1 MSNLDEN
8 FCKSIEQAISTLH
21 SLTGVLQNL
30 DSNLKRLVQPETSAS
45 DPTQEQLDL
54 EFQSTSVYLAKE
66 QEEDNLNGSQNK
78 DEIDN
83 VLSATGSESD
93 LRRQSQFNSRSS
105 LQQQSSSGTADGS
118 QSRRQSE
125 LRSRS
130 QTQLRSSL
138 QQESST
144 GSLIESPDQS
154 QIQSPLQQ
162 ESSTEVQSRRQ
173 SQMPVRSSMRQ
184 KSSISPENEPRPS
197 KIRPSMKANSKTS
210 TDQGRMTTFIEKFE
224 SYVEEMAGKIDSLND
239 RVVALGYMSQEED
252 SQK

>member
-66 QEEDNLNGSQNK
+66 QQEDNLNGSQNK
-78 DEIDN
+78 DEIDS

-93 LRRQSQFNSRSS
+93 LRSS
-105 LQQQSSSGTADGS
+105 LQQQSSSGIADGI

-144 GSLIESPDQS
+144 GSLIESVNQS

-184 KSSISPENEPRPS
+184 KSSTSPENEPRPS